1 MSKSFVT
8 ISELNKIIKATVD
21 ESYYLKNI
29 VVQGE
34 LQAFKKHAASG
45 HYFFKLIDKDSS
57 ISCMIYSY
65 SDYVGYDKK
74 FKDGDLVEATGSIN
88 YFNKRGEINFTI
100 SSMKLC
106 GDGEKLLKKKELIE
120 KLYKLG
126 YFAEENKKPI
136 PKFPKKVGVITSSTG
151 AAIEDIKKN
160 IFERTKRVEIL
171 LFPCIVQGADAK
183 NSILNAIKKTED
195 YDLDVIIIGRGGG
208 SKDDLAAFD
217 EEEVALAVYNLKTP
231 VISAVGHEIDKS
243 VVDYIADK
251 SVSTP
256 TAAAVIAV
264 PDDKDLIEFINQKEG
279 ELKLYYQNKISFL
292 NKEIEKYEAFA
303 FFKDYR
309 TYFDNLKNKIK
320 NNEILLN
327 NYLKSTRNLLIEKIE
342 QKKLLLDNLNP
353 KNLLEKGYAIIYDE
367 NNKIID
373 SIEILNKQKSIV
385 VQLKDG
391 KTKFEGGI
399 KQ

>member
-1 MSKSFVT
+1 MTKSFIT
-8 ISELNKIIKATVD
+8 ISELNKIIKSTID
-21 ESYYLKNI
+21 TSYFLKNI
-29 VVQGE
+29 VVRGE
-34 LQAFKKHAASG
+34 LQSFKKHMATG

-65 SDYVGYDKK
+65 SDYVCYDRK

-88 YFNKRGEINFTI
+88 YFNKRGEVNFTI

-106 GDGEKLLKKKELIE
+106 GDGEKLLKKKELLE

-126 YFAEENKKPI
+126 YFDEEKKKPI
-136 PKFPKKVGVITSSTG
+136 PKFPKNVGVITSATG

-160 IFERTKRVEIL
+160 IFERTKMVNLL
-171 LFPCIVQGADAK
+171 LFPCIVQGSDAK
-183 NSILNAIKKTED
+183 TSLLKAIKKTKD
-195 YDLDVIIIGRGGG
+195 FDLDVIIIGRGGG

-217 EEEVALAVYNLKTP
+217 DEDVAMAIYDLDTP

-256 TAAAVIAV
+256 TAAAVAAV
-264 PDDKDLIEFINQKEG
+264 PKDEELIEFISQKEK
-279 ELKLYYQNKISFL
+279 ELSLFFKNKLNVLRQ
-292 NKEIEKYEAFA
+292 EIEKNASFS

-309 TYFDNLKNKIK
+309 SYFKNIK
-320 NNEILLN
+320 KQIENNELLLK
-327 NYLKSTRNLLIEKIE
+327 NYLKSTKNLLDSKIREKE
-342 QKKLLLDNLNP
+342 VLLNNLNP
-353 KNLLEKGYAIIYDE
+353 KNLLEKGYAIIYDK

-373 SIEILNKQKSIV
+373 SVEELDKQEAIFI
-385 VQLKDG
+385 QLKDG
-391 KTKFEGGI
+391 KAKFEGGN
-399 KQ
+399 KK